1 MAVSSTPFLLK
12 ISSFPD
18 TLKRVDVTP
27 IFKKGND
34 NEKENY
40 RPVSMLSTF
49 SKVFEKL
56 LFEQINDHVISQSI
70 LQVSAKTTVLEMI
83 Y

>member
-1 MAVSSTPFLLK
+1 MNVLLTGNL
-12 ISSFPD
+12 PD

-40 RPVSMLSTF
+40 HPVSMLSTF
-49 SKVFEKL
+49 FQKSLESYYLNKLMIMSKV
-56 LFEQINDHVISQSI
+56 NSQSI
-70 LQVSAKTTVLEMI
+70 LQVFAKTTVLKI
-83 Y
+83 LCWL